1 MLEAKYSAYG
11 VSLRRL
17 FSTFAPGWPGAG
29 LLIMRLV
36 AGSSL
41 IGHGLMTLSTAP
53 PARIFIPNALGIAA
67 GIFLLP
73 GLWTPIAGALAAAV
87 GIWNGV
93 AEHGNLWAN
102 IFLVTIAISLA
113 LLGPGAWSVDARLFG
128 WKRID
133 VRKMKNP
140 VANHRE

>member
-1 MLEAKYSAYG
+1 M
-11 VSLRRL
+11 RRL
-17 FSTFAPGWPGAG
+17 FSTFAPGWPGVG

-41 IGHGLMTLSTAP
+41 IVHGLMRLRTGP
-53 PARIFIPNALGIAA
+53 PPQLFIPEALGAAA
-67 GIFLLP
+67 GLLLAA

-87 GIWNGV
+87 GIWNSITDV
-93 AEHGNLWAN
+93 GNLWAN

-140 VANHRE
+140 PAN